1 MAEAVPIEEAAQR
14 FAEIVESVTTQRER
28 VTITTA
34 DGGEVVV
41 MNADSEEVAA
51 LTRRGRLRRRRAPR
65 RGRVATRPREVM
77 SYRVVLRLTSTQVNV
92 APTMG
97 HGL

>member
-1 MAEAVPIEEAAQR
+1 MAEALPIEEAAQR
-14 FAEIVESVTTQRER
+14 FAEIVESVTKRRER

-41 MNADSEEVAA
+41 MNTDSQEVAA
-51 LTRRGRLRRRRAPR
+51 LTRRGRPRRRPPAEVVPR
-65 RGRVATRPREVM
+65 PDPANE
-77 SYRVVLRLTSTQVNV
+77 LTSTQGNV

-97 HGL
+97 YGL